1 MTASHSS
8 PYISLDEFLEMEPDA
23 GTWLEWCA
31 GLVYA
36 MSGGSP
42 EHSRLSARVITLL
55 GASLPKDCM
64 LFDSKVDIWVEAA
77 EFYGQADVSVVC
89 GALHTHTVKKK
100 DKTLG
105 EAITNP
111 VVVVEVL
118 SPSTEARDRGEKF
131 EAYKRISSL
140 KEYVLVS
147 QDDRR
152 VEIRR
157 RGDRGWS
164 TETAGPADTIQ
175 IHGQEFAVAAL
186 YG

>member
-1 MTASHSS
+1 ME
-8 PYISLDEFLEMEPDA
+8 EFLEMEPED

-42 EHSRLSARVITLL
+42 EHSRLSARVIATLGPL
-55 GASLPKDCM
+55 LESDCTI
-64 LFDSKVDIWVEAA
+64 FDSKADLWVEAA
-77 EFYGQADVSVVC
+77 EFYGQADASVVC
-89 GALHTHTVKKK
+89 GALHTHTVKKNG
-100 DKTLG
+100 KTLG

-111 VVVVEVL
+111 AIVIEVL

-147 QDDRR
+147 HNDRR
-152 VEIRR
+152 IEIRR
-157 RGDRGWS
+157 RTERGWS
-164 TETAGPADTIQ
+164 CDVALAGETIR
-175 IHGQEFAVAAL
+175 IHGHEVAVDAL